1 MSRKKKRSSFS
12 RSFNN
17 NNGTQ
22 ESAPRFT
29 LKRTHIEPKSIGQRN
44 YLLSIKQNKL
54 TVCDGPAGCGKTLL
68 AAASASN
75 LMHENSHV
83 YDHIVIVRPAV
94 TACNEKLGYLPG
106 SLESK
111 MEPFTMPVL
120 YSLSKVVG
128 RDQFMHFMKS
138 DIIKVIPLAY
148 MRGLTLDNCIVIF
161 DEAQNSTPEQMK
173 MFLTRLGED
182 CKVIIEGD
190 VEQSDIR
197 QKNGLSDALERL
209 DKMRDVGVIEL
220 DRSDVVR
227 SGFVRE
233 VLERYAD

>member
-1 MSRKKKRSSFS
+1 MSRKKKR
-12 RSFNN
+12 
-17 NNGTQ
+17 NGNCAYVQ
-22 ESAPRFT
+22 QQQNESPRFR

-44 YLLSIKQNKL
+44 YLVSIKNNKL

-75 LMHENSHV
+75 MMHENPHL

-120 YSLSKVVG
+120 YSLSKVIG
-128 RDQFMHFMKS
+128 RDHFVHFLKS
-138 DIIKVIPLAY
+138 DIVKVIPLAY

-173 MFLTRLGED
+173 MFLTRLGEN
-182 CKVIIEGD
+182 CKVIVEGD
-190 VEQSDIR
+190 QEQSDIR
-197 QKNGLSDALERL
+197 QQNGLADAIERL
-209 DKMRDVGVIEL
+209 DKMRDVGIVEM

-227 SGFVRE
+227 SGFVQA
-233 VLERYAD
+233 VLERYEDS

>member
-1 MSRKKKRSSFS
+1 
-12 RSFNN
+12 
-17 NNGTQ
+17 
-22 ESAPRFT
+22 
-29 LKRTHIEPKSIGQRN
+29 
-44 YLLSIKQNKL
+44 
-54 TVCDGPAGCGKTLL
+54 
-68 AAASASN
+68 
-75 LMHENSHV
+75 
-83 YDHIVIVRPAV
+83 
-94 TACNEKLGYLPG
+94 
-106 SLESK
+106 
-111 MEPFTMPVL
+111 
-120 YSLSKVVG
+120 
-128 RDQFMHFMKS
+128 MKS